1 MTMLKL
7 RPSWKAI
14 SATRILG
21 PPCTNP
27 IVTRIASQLVVLQT
41 GYTLGACVT
50 YLLPLQRLWSLSLGP
65 IPWDRVSR

>member
-1 MTMLKL
+1 MTMLEL

-14 SATRILG
+14 STTRILG

-41 GYTLGACVT
+41 GYTLGTCVT
-50 YLLPLQRLWSLSLGP
+50 CLLPLKRLWSPSLGP
-65 IPWDRVSR
+65 MPRDRVSR